1 MNFDKIIIEK
11 TTEEKFS
18 LPFSLLNGNE
28 ELRILFIILA
38 IDPSIGGMVIV
49 GDTGSGKTQFLR
61 AFKKF
66 KIPSVELESSFS
78 PIIEIPVSITLDRVV
93 GSLDIKLNYKPGILE
108 SVHNGYLLVDDF
120 HLMPNLVKNTII
132 NVWKNQ
138 ENNIERSGV
147 KKRHSCRFCL
157 ITTINSS
164 LYDSSDAFLD
174 KFAFIYELKYPENI
188 SQRINIIDSNI
199 IDDTELEI
207 IENQN
212 YDELTKVIA
221 KSRQRLR
228 KISFPEELLKY
239 ITELCLTEKIKGY
252 RADIALAK
260 SAKALASFLGH
271 ESVTKEDIDFLIPFV
286 LERHLT
292 VNKRK
297 INEDIIEQ
305 KALKDIKTQKNNF
318 RSKKQ
323 LSVKKESP
331 RNLRIVLERTVS
343 VFGILIG
350 SSFLASIIAN
360 LLSRPDL
367 LLNLFGGITLLG
379 LGLFLVYV
387 YIKKWNKLQKKYGRK
402 RNEGNSRPN
411 NESYSRVKQIY
422 LTKETI
428 EEKRASTKEIVLD
441 LEEDQSKKGKIL
453 RFMGL
458 QARRGLISFTE
469 RQRIILAFIGFI
481 VLIISIILYIYF
493 ILIFP
498 VEVWFHFLAFAVFLF
513 SLGFL
518 MQKIRKEW
526 RIRRAADIGASTGET
541 SRKIN
546 SKGVGSHISP
556 MSRQS
561 NANTSPK
568 EDYGST
574 LLDKLAHLELIPGN
588 VTGDKGS
595 ILISSNERSKQGK
608 NLKVIADNLPKIR
621 NRLDSQSR
629 SRSGKRAI
637 SITRVQSGRVIGSQS
652 FRNYPRNIH
661 VLATVKNAVIRQI
674 KEGSFRKK
682 EGIRI
687 KLDDIKEK
695 VFCSRVSATI
705 IFVIDLSESIVS
717 NIHSVSN
724 SVNWLSRQAYLYRDR
739 VGVVVLKGKRG
750 VVIQPPTSNL
760 NLVKRKLMELR
771 ASGATPLAGGLQKA
785 IELIKLD
792 RIRSKNE
799 SIPMIVLITDGAA
812 NIPLL
817 KDPWT
822 GRARETPLNQLKD
835 RAYQLAIK
843 DCLSVARQ
851 IRKEKIFLT
860 IFNTNPKGQML
871 LERLYQKTEVSII
884 NFLNDLIKEGNLFKG
899 RQFMDLWSFTLL
911 RAIKEITGGY
921 LYNITRFEASKNIET
936 LRIARAKMVS
946 NISN

>member
-1 MNFDKIIIEK
+1 
-11 TTEEKFS
+11 
-18 LPFSLLNGNE
+18 
-28 ELRILFIILA
+28 
-38 IDPSIGGMVIV
+38 
-49 GDTGSGKTQFLR
+49 
-61 AFKKF
+61 
-66 KIPSVELESSFS
+66 
-78 PIIEIPVSITLDRVV
+78 
-93 GSLDIKLNYKPGILE
+93 
-108 SVHNGYLLVDDF
+108 
-120 HLMPNLVKNTII
+120 
-132 NVWKNQ
+132 
-138 ENNIERSGV
+138 
-147 KKRHSCRFCL
+147 
-157 ITTINSS
+157 
-164 LYDSSDAFLD
+164 
-174 KFAFIYELKYPENI
+174 
-188 SQRINIIDSNI
+188 
-199 IDDTELEI
+199 
-207 IENQN
+207 
-212 YDELTKVIA
+212 
-221 KSRQRLR
+221 
-228 KISFPEELLKY
+228 
-239 ITELCLTEKIKGY
+239 
-252 RADIALAK
+252 
-260 SAKALASFLGH
+260 
-271 ESVTKEDIDFLIPFV
+271 
-286 LERHLT
+286 
-292 VNKRK
+292 
-297 INEDIIEQ
+297 
-305 KALKDIKTQKNNF
+305 
-318 RSKKQ
+318 
-323 LSVKKESP
+323 
-331 RNLRIVLERTVS
+331 
-343 VFGILIG
+343 
-350 SSFLASIIAN
+350 
-360 LLSRPDL
+360 
-367 LLNLFGGITLLG
+367 
-379 LGLFLVYV
+379 
-387 YIKKWNKLQKKYGRK
+387 
-402 RNEGNSRPN
+402 
-411 NESYSRVKQIY
+411 YSRVKQIY

-682 EGIRI
+682 EVIRI